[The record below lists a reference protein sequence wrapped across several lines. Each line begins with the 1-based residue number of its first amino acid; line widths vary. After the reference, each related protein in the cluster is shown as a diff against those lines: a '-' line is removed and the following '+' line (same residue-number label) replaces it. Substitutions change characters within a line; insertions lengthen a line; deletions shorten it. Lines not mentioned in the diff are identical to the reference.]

1 MTLFDRILHIPSRI
15 NKNMMNG
22 ALFATFSFV
31 NRGFSFLL
39 LLVLANY
46 IAPVE
51 YGYLSLFST
60 VLMII
65 GYFIAFSS
73 EGYFSLVYLRDG
85 VEDSKK
91 VYTNILLTSLMM
103 LGIFILILV
112 STGSFVPKAL
122 SLPKHAIYLAVI
134 TGFFSVFI
142 NTNLEFYRIQEKVK
156 TYGVLSCSNALLN
169 FVTSILLV
177 KSLNQGWE
185 GRVYAITGC
194 SIIYGVYA
202 LFFFLKKGFITK
214 IDTKVWK
221 QMLIWSIP
229 LIPHLASNFIKQGGD
244 RYIINY
250 FHSIEDVGIFS
261 FALNLTTVITMIGF
275 GFNQSNSVSI
285 YKICGDKEMPSKQKE
300 QMLSRQRRIYLY
312 LYTGASVAVVL
323 LCMLFIPILLP
334 KYSASVVY
342 MPLLGLYGM
351 LVCYYLVYTN
361 YLFFYN
367 KTKEL
372 MYVTVS
378 TAVIHLLLSL
388 LLTRYSLFLTC
399 TVYCVS
405 QFLIVFF
412 VRSQSMKAL
421 HYDLGYNNKNK

>member
-1 MTLFDRILHIPSRI
+1 MSFIDHILHIPSRI

-22 ALFATFSFV
+22 ALFATFSFI

-39 LLVLANY
+39 LLILANY

-60 VLMII
+60 VLMVI
-65 GYFIAFSS
+65 GYFIAFST

-85 VEDSKK
+85 IEDSKK
-91 VYTNILLTSLMM
+91 VYTNILLTSVIM
-103 LGIFILILV
+103 LVFFTLILV
-112 STGSFVPKAL
+112 STGNFLPKAL
-122 SLPKHAIYLAVI
+122 SLPKHTIYLAVI
-134 TGFFSVFI
+134 TGFFTVFI
-142 NTNLEFYRIQEKVK
+142 NTNLEYYRIQEKVK
-156 TYGVLSCSNALLN
+156 TYGILSCSNALLN
-169 FVTSILLV
+169 FVTSIILV

-185 GRVYAITGC
+185 GRVYAITSC
-194 SIIYGVYA
+194 SIIYGLYA
-202 LFFFLKKGFITK
+202 LIFFLKKNFIK
-214 IDTKVWK
+214 NIDTKIWK
-221 QMLIWSIP
+221 QMLIWGIP

-285 YKICGDKEMPSKQKE
+285 YKICGDKKMPSKQKE
-300 QMLSRQRRIYLY
+300 QLLLRQRRIYLL
-312 LYTGASVAVVL
+312 LYTGASVLVVI

-334 KYSASVVY
+334 KYSESIVY

-399 TVYCVS
+399 AVYCIS

-412 VRSQSMKAL
+412 VRTQSMKAL
-421 HYDLGYNNKNK
+421 HQDLVDY